1 MRIGGLASGMD
12 TEGMIK
18 ELMNA
23 QRIPLDKI
31 TQKKQYLEWQLDD
44 YRAINRNLND
54 FSQNL
59 FNNLILSSKLT
70 QKTVNVSAPDDVAIR
85 NVSSSSDFSGTIK
98 VERLAENA
106 TIQSR
111 EAVITSEADLNKP
124 LKGLNPPVN
133 VSSNFTINAI
143 QEDGTFD
150 TKGYEVKLDENSTLK
165 SVLDD
170 INKNSGVSA
179 FYDSFTGKIAFTA
192 KYSGAV
198 KDGHEIA
205 YFRGC

>member
-85 NVSSSSDFSGTIK
+85 NISSSSDFSGTIK
-98 VERLAENA
+98 VDTIGVKCDNA
-106 TIQSR
+106 
-111 EAVITSEADLNKP
+111 K
-124 LKGLNPPVN
+124 
-133 VSSNFTINAI
+133 
-143 QEDGTFD
+143 
-150 TKGYEVKLDENSTLK
+150 
-165 SVLDD
+165 
-170 INKNSGVSA
+170 
-179 FYDSFTGKIAFTA
+179 
-192 KYSGAV
+192 
-198 KDGHEIA
+198 
-205 YFRGC
+205 

>member
-98 VERLAENA
+98 VDQLATHA
-106 TIQSR
+106 TIRSAGGR
-111 EAVITSEADLNKP
+111 ERSWIRPKHLLTQD
-124 LKGLNPPVN
+124 LNPPD
-133 VSSNFTINAI
+133 SIGEGMLKITIKAI
-143 QEDGTFD
+143 
-150 TKGYEVKLDENSTLK
+150 K
-165 SVLDD
+165 
-170 INKNSGVSA
+170 
-179 FYDSFTGKIAFTA
+179 
-192 KYSGAV
+192 
-198 KDGHEIA
+198 
-205 YFRGC
+205 

>member
-106 TIQSR
+106 TMQSGKQSLL
-111 EAVITSEADLNKP
+111 TEADLNKP
-124 LKGLNPPVN
+124 LKA
-133 VSSNFTINAI
+133 T
-143 QEDGTFD
+143 
-150 TKGYEVKLDENSTLK
+150 
-165 SVLDD
+165 
-170 INKNSGVSA
+170 
-179 FYDSFTGKIAFTA
+179 
-192 KYSGAV
+192 
-198 KDGHEIA
+198 
-205 YFRGC
+205 